1 MKNKLISFLLALTL
15 LVSMIP
21 ISFAANTETPVI
33 ETIDLGDGFVA
44 KITTS
49 QIYSSDAMYISNSI
63 SRSKSGDVW
72 RNNELIGT
80 FRLYGTF
87 TYDGSSSRAT
97 DDRWNATAISR
108 YDYDGDSYCSGSSVK
123 GSCTFTGD
131 GYSKTVSLTLTCDR
145 NGNIS

>member
-1 MKNKLISFLLALTL
+1 MKNKLVSFLLALTL

-44 KITTS
+44 EITFS
-49 QIYSSDAMYISNSI
+49 PIYSSDTMYISNSI
-63 SRSKSGDVW
+63 SRGKSATVRLNGQ
-72 RNNELIGT
+72 RIGT
-80 FRLYGTF
+80 FELYGTF
-87 TYDGSSSRAT
+87 TYDGSSSKAI
-97 DDRWNATAISR
+97 DDSWDATAISR

-123 GSCTFTGD
+123 GSCTFIGD
-131 GYSKTVSLTLTCDR
+131 GYSKTASLTITCDR